1 MAIKKKILSPDNI
14 LIAISFLEQF
24 FMNDNVENFFGI
36 EVANTPLIIAS
47 PVENIPVNIDA
58 HQGQW
63 YCSFDLWKL
72 QLESSPNQ
80 GQSQPHWNNNPHNG
94 VMTINDISR
103 VINADNF
110 FSGDEIIFSIC
121 NLTIWITVK

>member
-1 MAIKKKILSPDNI
+1 MAIKKKILSPDKI
-14 LIAISFLEQF
+14 LIIISFFEQF
-24 FMNDNVENFFGI
+24 FMNENVANSI
-36 EVANTPLIIAS
+36 AKMDANTPPIIAN

-103 VINADNF
+103 VINADHF
-110 FSGDEIIFSIC
+110 FSGDKII
-121 NLTIWITVK
+121 L